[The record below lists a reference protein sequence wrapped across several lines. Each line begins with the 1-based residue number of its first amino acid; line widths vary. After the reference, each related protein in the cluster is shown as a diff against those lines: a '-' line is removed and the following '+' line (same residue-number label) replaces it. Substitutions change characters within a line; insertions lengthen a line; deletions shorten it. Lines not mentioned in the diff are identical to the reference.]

1 MGLGISVGM
10 LCDQARND
18 PEGFEMHR
26 AGFDQLTRALA
37 QEEGIEWREP
47 EILHESGEHDY
58 SGGFPYSYLAHLRRA
73 YTLALLGEPVTPIS
87 TTSDEQYER
96 DQEKV
101 GDESTMFASHLLCHA
116 DYAGYYIP
124 LDFPDPLFLPESADV
139 GGAGMV
145 GSSQQLLAEL
155 RSFAPAIGIELDE
168 AGAAMEQK
176 PADDD
181 PFDGEKFAW
190 LQLYRACLASIE
202 SGHAIV
208 FC

>member
-37 QEEGIEWREP
+37 QEGIEWREP
-47 EILHESGEHDY
+47 EILHEGGEHDY

-73 YTLALLGEPVTPIS
+73 YTLTLLGEPVTPAS
-87 TTSDEQYER
+87 ATSDAQYER

-124 LDFPDPLFLPESADV
+124 VDFPDPLFLPEGADV

-155 RSFAPAIGIELDE
+155 RSFASALGVELDE
-168 AGAAMEQK
+168 AGNVVEQK
-176 PADDD
+176 PAGDD
-181 PFDGEKFAW
+181 PFDAEKFAW
-190 LQLYRACLASIE
+190 SQLYRACLASIE

>member
-18 PEGFEMHR
+18 PEGFGMHR
-26 AGFDQLTRALA
+26 AGFDRLTRALA
-37 QEEGIEWREP
+37 QEGIEWREP
-47 EILHESGEHDY
+47 EILHKSGEHDY

-73 YTLALLGEPVTPIS
+73 YTLTLLGEPVTPAS
-87 TTSDEQYER
+87 ATSDAQYVR

-116 DYAGYYIP
+116 DHAGYYIP
-124 LDFPDPLFLPESADV
+124 VDFPDPLFLPESADV

-155 RSFAPAIGIELDE
+155 RSFASAIDVELDE
-168 AGAAMEQK
+168 AGKAVEQK
-176 PADDD
+176 PTDDD
-181 PFDGEKFAW
+181 PFDAEKFAW
-190 LQLYRACLASIE
+190 SQLYRACLASIE
-202 SGHAIV
+202 SGHAVV

>member
-18 PEGFEMHR
+18 PEGFEIHR
-26 AGFDQLTRALA
+26 EGFDQLTRALA
-37 QEEGIEWREP
+37 QEGIDWREP
-47 EILHESGEHDY
+47 EVLHETGEHDY

-73 YTLALLGEPVTPIS
+73 FTLTQLGEPVTAVS
-87 TTSDEQYER
+87 ATSDEQYER

-101 GDESTMFASHLLCHA
+101 GDETTMFSSHLLCHA

-124 LDFPDPLFLPESADV
+124 VDFPDPLFLPEEAEV
-139 GGAGMV
+139 GGGGMV

-155 RSFAPAIGIELDE
+155 RSFAPAIGIRLDE
-168 AGAAMEQK
+168 SGAAKEDK

-181 PFDGEKFAW
+181 PFDAEKFAW
-190 LQLYRACLASIE
+190 WQLYRACLASVE
-202 SGHAIV
+202 SGQAIV